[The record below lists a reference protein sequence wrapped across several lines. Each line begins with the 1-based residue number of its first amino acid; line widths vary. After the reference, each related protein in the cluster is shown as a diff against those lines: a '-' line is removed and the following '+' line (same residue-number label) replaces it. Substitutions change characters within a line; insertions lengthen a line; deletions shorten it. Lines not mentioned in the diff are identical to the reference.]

1 MMESP
6 ANPGRFTPSK
16 MATVMPSHIG
26 NTFQKI
32 APTSE
37 GVLYYRNQPRSGS
50 YPPLTVQQNVMCS
63 RPGPRKPIRH
73 ERGEPIFWLPPIIF
87 YRCPLFVPL
96 KIPCPQGRDGSTPSS
111 DAIYFPETSERAFR
125 MLSEVMP
132 EMPYKVFVFPVRESS
147 TTTEG
152 VPGTLNFFVRVL
164 KYCMPATTSA

>member
-1 MMESP
+1 MLKRAGGGPSP
-6 ANPGRFTPSK
+6 PFLSCLINHPF
-16 MATVMPSHIG
+16 
-26 NTFQKI
+26 
-32 APTSE
+32 
-37 GVLYYRNQPRSGS
+37 
-50 YPPLTVQQNVMCS
+50 
-63 RPGPRKPIRH
+63 RH
-73 ERGEPIFWLPPIIF
+73 EKGEPIFWLPPIIF

-96 KIPCPQGRDGSTPSS
+96 KIPCPQGREGSSPSS